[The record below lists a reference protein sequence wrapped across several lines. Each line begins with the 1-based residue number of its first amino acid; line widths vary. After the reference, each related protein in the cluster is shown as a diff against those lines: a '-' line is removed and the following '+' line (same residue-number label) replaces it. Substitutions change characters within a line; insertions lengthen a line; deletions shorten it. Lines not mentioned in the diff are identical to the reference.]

1 MQKCNVAN
9 GSGEKL
15 SKQFAA
21 LYFYVQMVDYG
32 KIYTPLMGHDYV
44 ELNEHNFE
52 TFRRD

>member
-21 LYFYVQMVDYG
+21 LFYCEIMV
-32 KIYTPLMGHDYV
+32 
-44 ELNEHNFE
+44 LNGNICIPSKEDGVMPN
-52 TFRRD
+52 